1 MNKNKSKYI
10 DLGLPSGTLW
20 SIGNES
26 GLYTHGE
33 ATKLFKNLPSVK
45 QAEEL
50 RSLGKWKWNPFL
62 RRYAVK
68 GPNGKKIFFKAAGL
82 EENSKKE
89 RKGYSGRYWLN
100 EGGKDVSTCLIF
112 DMEANFRTPAI
123 IAVRRNGI
131 KFSVKQI
138 SK

>member
-33 ATKLFKNLPSVK
+33 ATKLFKSLPSVK

-82 EENSKKE
+82 EE
-89 RKGYSGRYWLN
+89 KGVREQKGLSGRYWLN
-100 EGGKDVSTCLIF
+100 ESGEDVSPCLIF
-112 DMEANFRTPAI
+112 DMGAKFKAPVTV
-123 IAVRRNGI
+123 AVRRNKI
-131 KFSVKQI
+131 KFSVKLV